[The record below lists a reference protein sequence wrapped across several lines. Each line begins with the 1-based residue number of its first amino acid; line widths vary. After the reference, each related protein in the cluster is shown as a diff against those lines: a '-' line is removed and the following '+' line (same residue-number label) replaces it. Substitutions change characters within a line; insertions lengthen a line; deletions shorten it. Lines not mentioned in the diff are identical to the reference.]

1 MSNSVILNPVLREL
15 LAGAVAV
22 EATPAEISAMLSN
35 EQVRSAYEQALSQ
48 LGGSVRFTMAG
59 PVYTIPML
67 TPEFCDEIVRRA
79 RGYSYEVNEA
89 EGLAYQIDE
98 AVLQE
103 KDPELYDQLAELL
116 PVLNVWSLLVYQRP
130 VTRVSSF
137 QIARYTPEGTN
148 QTGFHHDKTSDIT
161 AVISLNPGEF
171 EGGGTEI
178 RVRPDMAELVPPLP
192 KGSALFFNGKM
203 IHHRG
208 AQVTSGERYLLVC
221 WLESEI

>member
-1 MSNSVILNPVLREL
+1 MRTILNLVLREL
-15 LAGAVAV
+15 LADAVSI
-22 EATPAEISAMLSN
+22 EASPDTISDMVLTNKLVGDAYSEALN
-35 EQVRSAYEQALSQ
+35 E
-48 LGGSVRFTMAG
+48 LGGNVEFTMAG
-59 PVYTIPML
+59 PVYQIKML
-67 TPEFCDEIVRRA
+67 TPEFCDQIVERA
-79 RGYSYEVNEA
+79 RKYHYEVNEE
-89 EGLAYQIDE
+89 EGLDYRIDE

-137 QIARYTPEGTN
+137 QIARYTPDGTAA
-148 QTGFHHDKTSDIT
+148 TGFHHDKSSDIT

-171 EGGGTEI
+171 DGGGTDV
-178 RVRPDMAELVPPLP
+178 RVRPDMSRYIPPLP

-208 AQVTSGERYLLVC
+208 APVTRGERYLLVC

>member
-1 MSNSVILNPVLREL
+1 MSDSVILNQVLREL
-15 LAGAVAV
+15 LADAVSI
-22 EATPAEISAMLSN
+22 EATPEDIRDMMSN
-35 EQVRSAYEQALSQ
+35 EQVRSAYEQVLSQ

-67 TPEFCDEIVRRA
+67 SPEFCDEIVRRA
-79 RGYSYEVNEA
+79 RSYAYEANEA
-89 EGLAYQIDE
+89 EGLDYQIDE

-103 KDPELYDQLAELL
+103 KDPELYDQLVELL

-137 QIARYTPEGTN
+137 QIARYTPDGTN
-148 QTGFHHDKTSDIT
+148 QTGFHHDKSSDIT

-178 RVRPDMAELVPPLP
+178 RVRPDLAELVPPLP

-208 AQVTSGERYLLVC
+208 AKVTSGERYLLVC

>member
-15 LAGAVAV
+15 LADAVAI
-22 EATPAEISAMLSN
+22 EATPEDISAMMSN

>member
-1 MSNSVILNPVLREL
+1 MSDSVILNPVLRGL
-15 LAGAVAV
+15 LADAVAI
-22 EATPAEISAMLSN
+22 EASPAEISVMLQDP
-35 EQVRSAYEQALSQ
+35 EVRSAYEHALST

-67 TPEFCDEIVRRA
+67 SPEFCDEIVRRA
-79 RGYSYEVNEA
+79 RGYTYDVNEE

-103 KDPELYDQLAELL
+103 KDPELYDRLGELL

-137 QIARYTPEGTN
+137 QIARYTPDGTD
-148 QTGFHHDKTSDIT
+148 QTGFHHDKSSDIT

-171 EGGGTEI
+171 EGGGTEV
-178 RVRPDMAELVPPLP
+178 RVRPDLAELVPPLP